1 MVDVVGRAYADPV
14 PSATPLPPLRHL
26 VRARDPA
33 APRSAAPRPPDH
45 LAAAQLDPHALA
57 PVVDASDRA
66 RESHAVV
73 QPGRHLLADP
83 DGPAHDTIL
92 LRPPVDRQEGLQVG
106 TRVRVEGRVPEPVWR
121 KRYAAIRDFEANLIA
136 NGVIVLKF
144 FLNVSKKEQRKR
156 FLERIEEPQKHWKFS
171 VADLAERDFR
181 SLSQGEL
188 RKTLIA
194 RALIRKPEALLL
206 DEGLPFPSVEAAMAA
221 PVPDLP
227 ALAARAR
234 AFTALAGQA
243 AFEDAVIAYNRCA
256 ALAAKDPAAGDRV
269 VDPALFTDQAER
281 ELADA
286 LEAARGPLL
295 ASLDHLDLEAAV
307 TAAAGLRSFV
317 DRYFDA
323 VLVMDPD
330 DAVRANRLAQL
341 AAVTG
346 LIGRIGEFSRLPLGQ
361 S

>member
-1 MVDVVGRAYADPV
+1 MYK
-14 PSATPLPPLRHL
+14 
-26 VRARDPA
+26 
-33 APRSAAPRPPDH
+33 
-45 LAAAQLDPHALA
+45 
-57 PVVDASDRA
+57 
-66 RESHAVV
+66 
-73 QPGRHLLADP
+73 
-83 DGPAHDTIL
+83 
-92 LRPPVDRQEGLQVG
+92 RQ
-106 TRVRVEGRVPEPVWR
+106 
-121 KRYAAIRDFEANLIA
+121 
-136 NGVIVLKF
+136 
-144 FLNVSKKEQRKR
+144 
-156 FLERIEEPQKHWKFS
+156 
-171 VADLAERDFR
+171 
-181 SLSQGEL
+181 
-188 RKTLIA
+188 
-194 RALIRKPEALLL
+194 
-206 DEGLPFPSVEAAMAA
+206 
-221 PVPDLP
+221 
-227 ALAARAR
+227 
-234 AFTALAGQA
+234 
-243 AFEDAVIAYNRCA
+243 FEDAVIAYNRCA